1 MKKLLSILLCSFMV
15 LSMSACSN
23 GGNGGQSTTSGP
35 VQISL
40 TLWDEV
46 QAPVIQ
52 KNIDKFNELH
62 DGEIVATIEQVP
74 WSNYWQKLDASLES
88 GVSADVMW
96 MNTYL
101 PKYVEGGVLKPLD
114 EFIQAESYDL
124 TQYVDAR
131 VQAFNYEGTQY
142 CLPKGL
148 DAVYVALNTEIFTK
162 YNVELPKEGWTW
174 DDMRTIAGQLRDA
187 IEAAG
192 GTEYPIVM
200 ELDAQPSFVN
210 FFEQNGA
217 VYLSE
222 DGKKTGVAEPAGIDT
237 IQQMVDLMDQKMMA
251 PYTVLSETKGTD
263 LFVSGQ
269 GAIVFIG
276 SWKASVLDTSSLGQ
290 NGAIQLIPMPSMAVN
305 NKSVLGGLGYA
316 IASQTKHPE
325 EAWELIKYL
334 TGAEAMSVEAQNGI
348 DFPANFE
355 AQKEYVKSFKNIDAQ
370 VIADVTKT
378 GFPYPT
384 NGNFEWN
391 TFVNDAIAMAL
402 SGQQPVEQA
411 LKDGAAKAQA
421 VLDQLN

>member
-1 MKKLLSILLCSFMV
+1 MKKLLSILLSSFMV
-15 LSMSACSN
+15 LAMSACS
-23 GGNGGQSTTSGP
+23 GGGGGQTPTSGP

-46 QAPVIQ
+46 QAPIIQ
-52 KNIDKFNELH
+52 QNVDKFNELH
-62 DGEIVATIEQVP
+62 KGEIEATIEQVP

-88 GVSADVMW
+88 GESADVMW

-114 EFIQAESYDL
+114 EFIKADNYDL

-131 VQAFNYEGTQY
+131 VQAFNYDGAQY

-162 YNVELPKEGWTW
+162 YNVELPQDGWTW

-187 IEAAG
+187 IAAAG

-217 VYLSE
+217 VYLSD
-222 DGKKTGVAEPAGIDT
+222 DGKTTGVAEPAGIDT

-263 LFVSGQ
+263 LVVSGQ

-290 NGAIQLIPMPSMAVN
+290 NGAIQFIPMPSMAVN

-316 IASQTKHPE
+316 IAAQTKHPQ

-411 LKDGAAKAQA
+411 LKDGAEKAQA